1 MDWRTGALPGR
12 LFSPHPLSDRD
23 AAGHRSR
30 APISL
35 LGTPL
40 FVFNFFPACHDVVAL
55 APYGSFR
62 GAYPTQVVPRS
73 ITLPTRESQH
83 AFMLLENVLRKY
95 LSRLYQGSK
104 FFRATRFGSRATR
117 IILIPRR
124 RDEDLLGAI
133 EQSVRERRMG
143 DAVRLQYD
151 SDLPAQSVAILVGE
165 PELETED
172 LYPGT
177 GFTAFTDLIQLY
189 SAINAARLKDRLQL
203 PVFVDACNRA
213 TDLWGAIRGGDV
225 LAFYPYQSFD
235 AVTHFVE
242 EASKD
247 RKCWPS
253 R

>member
-1 MDWRTGALPGR
+1 MDRRTGALPGR
-12 LFSPHPLSDRD
+12 LFSRILYPIVTPLAIDPGHPFPYLAHRSLCLTFSLHATIRRACPIRIFPWCISDAGRTAFYHTSHQGEPTRLYAVGKRLAKVSFAPLS
-23 AAGHRSR
+23 GLEILS
-30 APISL
+30 
-35 LGTPL
+35 
-40 FVFNFFPACHDVVAL
+40 CHAIRV
-55 APYGSFR
+55 
-62 GAYPTQVVPRS
+62 T
-73 ITLPTRESQH
+73 
-83 AFMLLENVLRKY
+83 
-95 LSRLYQGSK
+95 
-104 FFRATRFGSRATR
+104 
-117 IILIPRR
+117 